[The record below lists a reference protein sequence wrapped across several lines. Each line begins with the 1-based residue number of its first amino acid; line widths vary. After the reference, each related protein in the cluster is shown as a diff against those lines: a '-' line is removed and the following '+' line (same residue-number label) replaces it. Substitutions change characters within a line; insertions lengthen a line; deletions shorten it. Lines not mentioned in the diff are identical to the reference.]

1 MSGTPEVIERAEQ
14 PYVAIRATVT
24 MASIGAASA
33 HFPAVFDWLARHGS
47 GPAGPPF
54 FKNCDVID
62 MDSQLQIEV
71 GVPVP
76 EHLAADGSVV
86 AGVLPA
92 GRYASVIHV
101 GHPGQ
106 LADTT
111 ADLLTWAESNGLAF
125 DNTATSEGERWACLS
140 LENYLA
146 DPAQQPDMNKWEIQ
160 LAFLLAS

>member
-1 MSGTPEVIERAEQ
+1 MSRTPEVIERAEE
-14 PYVAIRATVT
+14 PYVAIRTTVT

-33 HFPAVFDWLARHGS
+33 HFPAVFEWLARHGS
-47 GPAGPPF
+47 APAGPPF
-54 FKNCDVID
+54 FKYDVID
-62 MDSQLQIEV
+62 MASQLQIEV

-76 EHLAADGSVV
+76 EHLADDGSVL

-111 ADLLTWAESNGLAF
+111 ADLLAWAESNGLAF
-125 DNTATSEGERWACLS
+125 DTTATSEGERWACR
-140 LENYLA
+140 LENYLT
-146 DPAQQPDMNKWEIQ
+146 DPAEQPDMTKWETQ